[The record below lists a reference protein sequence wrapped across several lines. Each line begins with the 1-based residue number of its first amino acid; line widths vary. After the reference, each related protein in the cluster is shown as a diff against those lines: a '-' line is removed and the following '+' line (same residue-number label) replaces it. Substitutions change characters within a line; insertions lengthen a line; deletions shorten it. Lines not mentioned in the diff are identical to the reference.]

1 MGYYFEQVSRY
12 YEVFGEERLRIYL
25 YDDWAANPLQT
36 FREILAFLDVD
47 PTFEPDMSD
56 RATTSLSCR
65 RGGGST
71 KLMAADSRWKDL
83 VKKATP
89 DDARQ
94 RLKAVIQR
102 RNLVAPRLDP
112 SLRRELTSLYSADI
126 DKLEGLIDRD
136 LDRWRR

>member
-1 MGYYFEQVSRY
+1 MSERYNVSVVPKRW
-12 YEVFGEERLRIYL
+12 RIH
-25 YDDWAANPLQT
+25 
-36 FREILAFLDVD
+36 
-47 PTFEPDMSD
+47 
-56 RATTSLSCR
+56 
-65 RGGGST
+65 